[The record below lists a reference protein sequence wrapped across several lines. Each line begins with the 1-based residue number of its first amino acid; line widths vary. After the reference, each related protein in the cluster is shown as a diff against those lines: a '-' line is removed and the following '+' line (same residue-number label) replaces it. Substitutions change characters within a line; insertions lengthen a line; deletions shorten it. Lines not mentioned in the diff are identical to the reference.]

1 MSRTEVSRRASR
13 LTIGARSLFI
23 ALGILAVAAS
33 ASFSASNQFVILSD
47 IHPARGA
54 EPQLALL
61 LDQLLELRPA
71 FIVTLGDM
79 DGDPEPDAGP
89 DDLNHAMQLFHRLR
103 EAGIEI
109 YPTIGNH
116 DGNPKIN
123 YICNHT
129 PPMNIEFD
137 PAVNPIVAERWCH
150 DRRFWYSFNR
160 GGIHFAIIN
169 SNVGPGH
176 AQWEGMREWMVR
188 DLCEHA
194 SNPNRFPTLLFL
206 HHPQWMTGD
215 RGCTSRPAYRL
226 LAECPNNTVAA
237 VFAGD
242 WHSGRN
248 FPPESNVGI
257 QVYATEA
264 SVHLVVDNPEYIVAT
279 VHPDRITFEKVDTK
293 TGGPSKTNIVYYPIA
308 GNFTSLANRS
318 QHRGAG

>member
-13 LTIGARSLFI
+13 LIIVARLLSN
-23 ALGILAVAAS
+23 ALAILAVAAS

-61 LDQLLELRPA
+61 LEQLLELKPE
-71 FIVTLGDM
+71 FVVTLGDM
-79 DGDPEPDAGP
+79 NGDPEPDAGP

-109 YPTIGNH
+109 YPTVGNH

-137 PAVNPIVAERWCH
+137 PAFNPTVAERWCGR
-150 DRRFWYSFNR
+150 RRFWYSFNR

-169 SNVGPGH
+169 SSVSSGRSPSGESP
-176 AQWEGMREWMVR
+176 WEAMRGWMVR

-194 SNPNRFPTLLFL
+194 SNPNRFPTLVFM
-206 HHPQWMTGD
+206 HHPQWITRD
-215 RGCTSRPAYRL
+215 RGCGGPLFRL
-226 LAECPNNTVAA
+226 LSECPDNAVAA
-237 VFAGD
+237 VFGGD
-242 WHSGRN
+242 WHAGWN
-248 FPPESNVGI
+248 FPPESNLGI

-264 SVHLVVDNPEYIVAT
+264 SVHLVVDDPEYIIAT

-293 TGGPSKTNIVYYPIA
+293 TGGRGKTGIVYYPIP
-308 GNFTSLANRS
+308 GKFTSLDDRS
-318 QHRGAG
+318 